1 MDIWTNITQSAIN
14 GLMIGGVYALIAVGL
29 TLIFGVMG
37 IVNFAQGEFLM
48 LGMYATWLIWRAA
61 HINAYALFF
70 VTAPLMFGFGY
81 LVFRGLIARVVGKG
95 DVMYILLTI
104 GLSIFL
110 QNVMLLIFTSD
121 YQVINDPIKAAALHL
136 GPLSFPA
143 ARVISFAAAV
153 LLVAALNWVINRTA
167 LGRAMRACAENREV
181 ATLLGIDTAST
192 YAIAFGIGSL
202 LAGAAGALLSPV
214 YYIYP
219 GIGNLFG
226 TTAFVVVV
234 LGGMGS
240 VVGALLGG
248 LVIGVVE
255 ALTGNFVSLDLQSL
269 GTFLIFLLV
278 LFFRPNGILGKGA
291 TVK

>member
-1 MDIWTNITQSAIN
+1 MEIWTNIAQSTLN
-14 GLMIGGVYALIAVGL
+14 GLMIGGVYALVAVGL
-29 TLIFGVMG
+29 TLIFGIMG

-48 LGMYATWLIWRAA
+48 LGMYATWLIWRAV
-61 HINAYALFF
+61 HINGYALLF

-81 LVFRGLIARVVGKG
+81 LVFRGLISRVVGKG

-104 GLSIFL
+104 GLSIFA
-110 QNVMLLIFTSD
+110 QNMMLLIFTSD

-136 GPLSFPA
+136 GPLTLPV
-143 ARVISFAAAV
+143 ARVLSFVVAV
-153 LLVAALNWVINRTA
+153 LLVAVLNWIINRTD

-181 ATLLGIDTAST
+181 ATLLGIDTRAT

-219 GIGNLFG
+219 GIGGLFG

-240 VVGALLGG
+240 VVGALVGG
-248 LVIGVVE
+248 LIIGVVE
-255 ALTGNFVSLDLQSL
+255 ALTGTFVALDLQSL
-269 GTFLIFLLV
+269 GTFFIFLFV

-291 TVK
+291 TIK

>member
-1 MDIWTNITQSAIN
+1 MSIWTNIAQSAIN

-48 LGMYATWLIWRAA
+48 LGMYATWLIWQAA
-61 HINAYALFF
+61 HVNAYALLL
-70 VTAPLMFGFGY
+70 VAAPLLFGFGY
-81 LVFRGLIARVVGKG
+81 LVFKGLVSRVVGKG

-104 GLSIFL
+104 GLSIFA
-110 QNVMLLIFTSD
+110 QNVILLIFTAN
-121 YQVINDPIKAAALHL
+121 YQVINDPIKAAALYL
-136 GPLSFPA
+136 GPFSFPM
-143 ARVISFAAAV
+143 ARVISFVAAV
-153 LLVAALNWVINRTA
+153 LLVAALNWVISRTE

-181 ATLLGIDTAST
+181 ATLLGIDTGAT
-192 YAIAFGIGSL
+192 YAVAFGIGAL
-202 LAGAAGALLSPV
+202 LAGAAGTLLSPV

-219 GIGNLFG
+219 GVGSLFG
-226 TTAFVVVV
+226 LTAFVVVV

-248 LVIGVVE
+248 LIIGVVE
-255 ALTGNFVSLDLQSL
+255 ALTGNFLSLDLQSL
-269 GTFLIFLLV
+269 GTFVIFLLV